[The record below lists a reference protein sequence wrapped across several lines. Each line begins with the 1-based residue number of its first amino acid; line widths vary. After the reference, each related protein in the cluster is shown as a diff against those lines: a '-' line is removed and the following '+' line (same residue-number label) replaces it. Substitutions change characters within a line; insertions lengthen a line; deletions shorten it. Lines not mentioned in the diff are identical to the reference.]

1 MLKWCL
7 YEVRATKVINCILNV
22 CGVRLYQ
29 RFTPSNYT
37 WISMYSKYPFHA
49 SIGTFSWIWR
59 KSFRSTRLWN
69 EYIVSDA
76 RCAYNLQPI
85 WILDYPRSFHQKP
98 SHSLTHPNLAMASC
112 VSNDNNFETFYIC
125 RSSFNL
131 LLPLC
136 SWQYILRWIRANAT
150 TSDDKMW
157 FTNFE
162 NFHSASNVT
171 RAHAIQLNRVIFV
184 SDSRV

>member
-1 MLKWCL
+1 MCAVCAYIKGSHRQIIPEFPCIANIHSMHLS
-7 YEVRATKVINCILNV
+7 VRTVEFEGNHFDRLV
-22 CGVRLYQ
+22 CE
-29 RFTPSNYT
+29 T
-37 WISMYSKYPFHA
+37 
-49 SIGTFSWIWR
+49 
-59 KSFRSTRLWN
+59 N

-136 SWQYILRWIRANAT
+136 SWQYIFRWIRAKCN
-150 TSDDKMW
+150 
-157 FTNFE
+157 NI
-162 NFHSASNVT
+162 
-171 RAHAIQLNRVIFV
+171 RR
-184 SDSRV
+184 